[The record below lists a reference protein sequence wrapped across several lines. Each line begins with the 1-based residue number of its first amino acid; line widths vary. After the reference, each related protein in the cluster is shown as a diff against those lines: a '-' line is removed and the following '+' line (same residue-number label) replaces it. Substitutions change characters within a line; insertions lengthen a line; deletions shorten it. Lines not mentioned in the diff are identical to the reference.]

1 MRKGTVVMMNQ
12 KEIYL
17 AKQVNE
23 LQDKLKEYKDYF
35 GDIEKVKKE
44 NQERYEYMVSFNK
57 EVKKRA
63 KELFEG
69 DGYHLLG
76 RKDGKSS
83 WEDK

>member
-1 MRKGTVVMMNQ
+1 MQKLNKEEKYKMNQ

-44 NQERYEYMVSFNK
+44 NQERYEYMVSYAKQMK
-57 EVKKRA
+57 EYKK
-63 KELFEG
+63 
-69 DGYHLLG
+69 
-76 RKDGKSS
+76 
-83 WEDK
+83 